1 MAGKEGGKLSE
12 WEGERKVEREREG
25 GRKFER
31 EGERERGMKIE
42 REGGTE
48 GWGGKDKYKRVWGE
62 RKRLQTERGLILVND
77 LM

>member
-42 REGGTE
+42 REGGPE
-48 GWGGKDKYKRVWGE
+48 GWGGKDKYKRVGGE